1 MSLPAGYRRKA
12 AAGRRGIV
20 LISGEAGVRKS
31 SLLRQFELN
40 VDGGRAIFASARC
53 VEFIQTPLGPLREL
67 LKQVDRNSSLARDAG
82 TRALLE
88 RLSFERGAEG
98 TPAQP
103 ASWLLESIDAAFAR
117 HVQRGILVL
126 LIEDVHWADR
136 CNQSEERH
144 VERGARSSRN
154 LYEIR
159 RTRTYG
165 EVAEWLNAAV
175 LKCLQL
181 TSTGPRKYHLSTIS
195 ILTRTYPTLSCLM
208 R

>member
-1 MSLPAGYRRKA
+1 
-12 AAGRRGIV
+12 
-20 LISGEAGVRKS
+20 
-31 SLLRQFELN
+31 
-40 VDGGRAIFASARC
+40 
-53 VEFIQTPLGPLREL
+53 
-67 LKQVDRNSSLARDAG
+67 
-82 TRALLE
+82 
-88 RLSFERGAEG
+88 
-98 TPAQP
+98 
-103 ASWLLESIDAAFAR
+103 
-117 HVQRGILVL
+117 VQRGIVVL

-181 TSTGPRKYHLSTIS
+181 TSTGPRKYHLSHLIVS
-195 ILTRTYPTLSCLM
+195 YAVRKPVRRIGFLTSSSRRSRAALWPGARTVL

>member
-1 MSLPAGYRRKA
+1 MSLAAGYRRKA

-88 RLSFERGAEG
+88 RLSFERGAKG
-98 TPAQP
+98 RP
-103 ASWLLESIDAAFAR
+103 
-117 HVQRGILVL
+117 
-126 LIEDVHWADR
+126 
-136 CNQSEERH
+136 
-144 VERGARSSRN
+144 RN
-154 LYEIR
+154 R
-159 RTRTYG
+159 RAG
-165 EVAEWLNAAV
+165 CWN
-175 LKCLQL
+175 
-181 TSTGPRKYHLSTIS
+181 P
-195 ILTRTYPTLSCLM
+195 LM
-208 R
+208 RRLRGTCSGASSSFS